1 MWTPGRLSFMA
12 QLMGILTN
20 KQTKQLKRYYYM
32 KSLDY
37 HSVKR
42 SGFIE
47 SVKVFIC
54 PQAFLCFIVL
64 QLYIISRVIRLLWHW
79 QQKEEVNMKINLC
92 RLNWIKPEYK
102 TQKILS
108 LSSFQVR
115 FKLSSVSLL
124 TFGQVSGGLGERT
137 AIFKFSTGLRSGF
150 WLFHSQ
156 DVIVVKLW
164 LHVWLLSCGSS
175 LADFPAVMLPSTFS
189 GMLLRSI
196 PTAWRYHAVWG
207 ITPNIRV

>member
-1 MWTPGRLSFMA
+1 M
-12 QLMGILTN
+12 
-20 KQTKQLKRYYYM
+20 KRYYYM

-42 SGFIE
+42 SGFIG

-64 QLYIISRVIRLLWHW
+64 QLYIISRLIRLLWHW
-79 QQKEEVNMKINLC
+79 QQKEEVNVKINLC

-115 FKLSSVSLL
+115 FKLSPVSLHSNS
-124 TFGQVSGGLGERT
+124 QVLNWIEVWIL
-137 AIFKFSTGLRSGF
+137 AFPP
-150 WLFHSQ
+150 Q
-156 DVIVVKLW
+156 DIIVVKLW

-175 LADFPAVMLPSTFS
+175 LADFPAVMLPSAFS